1 MKRWTKLFTPLTAL
15 VMSLAFF
22 MLTGQKLSA
31 AGKAL
36 NVMIDVEVASL
47 DPQIATDGTSF
58 EVIRQLVD
66 GLYGLDADGMYRPN
80 IAKSVEKSPDGLK
93 YTFKLADEAV
103 WSNGTPVTAHDFVFA
118 WRRLVDPKTA
128 SEYNFIMETA
138 GVKNAQ
144 AITKGELAPT
154 ELGVKALD
162 DKTLEVVLDVPVP
175 YFESLMFFP
184 PFFPV
189 NEKFYNEAG
198 GNFGTSAATY
208 LSNGMF
214 VLSEYEPAATS
225 FKLVKNEKYYKKD
238 KVALSGINYQVIK
251 DSQQAVLSYQNGDID
266 VMTLHGEQAE
276 QFVDDPEFIKVQRG
290 YLWYISPNLK
300 TKGLDNLNIRKA
312 MAQAFDKKAVVE
324 IILKDG
330 SLVADYN
337 VPVRLAIG
345 PDGKDFRE
353 TSPTYNSYDVAA
365 AKKNWEAGLKE
376 LGVKELKFS
385 MVVEDTESAQNV
397 AQFLQEQL
405 QTNLPGLTI
414 TLEVMPK
421 KNRLLRMQN
430 GEYELGLTRWGPDY
444 ADPMTYLDMWITDS
458 PYNYG
463 KYSNPAYDAMIV
475 DAKKGKL
482 ATDINAR
489 WEELKKAEK
498 ISADD
503 VVIMPIYQ
511 NSDAALVKSNIK
523 GMAYHLMGGRV
534 YKDVVKE

>member
-144 AITKGELAPT
+144 AITKGELATT

-189 NEKFYNEAG
+189 NEKFFNEAG